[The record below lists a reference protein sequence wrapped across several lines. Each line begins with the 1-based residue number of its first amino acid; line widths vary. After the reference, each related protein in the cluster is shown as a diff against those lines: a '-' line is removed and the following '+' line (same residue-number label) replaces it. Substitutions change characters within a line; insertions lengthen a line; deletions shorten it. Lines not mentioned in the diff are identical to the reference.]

1 MKPCNSQ
8 IGGMFLSLSDKIW
21 GNLRTPAAR
30 TAWAKA
36 QTARCKAEDEQFRT
50 ELIDAGFPAA
60 IVRIA
65 WITGKSKQG
74 AIEWLSNEHVV
85 KFIQY
90 HRLGDE
96 IREAFKKYKP

>member
-1 MKPCNSQ
+1 MKPMTPKVR
-8 IGGMFLSLSDKIW
+8 GMFLSLNDKVW
-21 GNLRTPAAR
+21 GNLKTPAAR

-36 QTARCKAEDEQFRT
+36 QKARCKAEDEQFRT
-50 ELIDAGFPAA
+50 ELIESGYPAA
-60 IVRIA
+60 IVRTA
-65 WITGKSKQG
+65 WVHGKSRAG